1 MNSYSENL
9 HSSVLASL
17 ESQEM
22 NQKKLDSQLNSSMF
36 TLYYAE
42 GAEIV
47 TDNKLELATKKY
59 NQAQTVKEQAVKTKN
74 ISTNIV
80 MSATQQNT
88 NTLQSVSNGAV
99 SAANIQIATNAIVRL
114 ASDMGSI
121 FSIINASDYGT
132 QIYQQSIEAYNLM
145 NRTAYLAEVASQHAM
160 EASAAIAEVSSSTV
174 QDKAKATDASISNL
188 LQVSSTNF
196 TTTAA
201 IVAADN
207 DAKAAASVN
216 TKAAQGIIESNKV
229 ELEAAKVAYLLN
241 NKSLNYNLRVNVP
254 KIYNNSYEV
263 SFNYFKAPFKT
274 DEKGT
279 NTPPLG
285 LDNPVK
291 TYNLFLVKDSKKSV
305 FSASAAEELLINP
318 LQRIQIIPPANL
330 IPLADLTPPANS
342 IPLTDLI
349 PPAGTPA
356 KTNLL
361 TSETIL
367 SNYKTRFQAINNLRA
382 SQQKAIEAKDN
393 LSKAN
398 VALALATKEKS
409 DADNAVNNTKN
420 NITRLTKELDT
431 AKQNTAKA
439 AEAAKKNPDDKD
451 LAKTSAQAARDQ
463 DTIEKSLNIAKL
475 TETKATDF
483 VKVAADN
490 LKIANTNAANAKN
503 EVSEAET
510 LVTNDKKDLET
521 AETAFKE
528 KKDVFKTINILDL
541 VDTDNEVIVL
551 GEKYVIFLLI
561 VFTDEY
567 KKGINTYDD
576 YLSAPSETFSLKKTL
591 NAVKDINIVQKSER
605 KDNTNAVL
613 PALSPYAVNF
623 TVNKDDKLI
632 TEYRCMFLPYK
643 ENDFTKNDLDN
654 FEESIQETILKKEI
668 ETVENEITQYETEL
682 KSVKDKNKELKDQLD
697 KQLDKN
703 QESVDLSDKQK
714 LNDEIGKT
722 KSQVNSYSLIEIE
735 TNSKL
740 EIAQTRLN
748 HLYIG
753 LEKMY
758 SQKTAQIKNTKAFF
772 FNQKLAENVPSGNYT
787 VAAAVSNNPLTYEV
801 KIDPAT
807 TDNFGNSL
815 IDSKLY
821 IPVILSYYN
830 GSETNRKQYNNN
842 LSDWENEE
850 SFTFSIVNNQQILI
864 N

>member
-17 ESQEM
+17 ESQET

-59 NQAQTVKEQAVKTKN
+59 NQAQSVKEQAVKTKN

-121 FSIINASDYGT
+121 FSIINAADYGT

-160 EASAAIAEVSSSTV
+160 EASAAIAEVSSATV
-174 QDKAKATDASISNL
+174 QDKAKATDTSINNL
-188 LQVSSTNF
+188 LQVSNTNF

-201 IVAADN
+201 IVATDN
-207 DAKAAASVN
+207 EAKATASVN

-254 KIYNNSYEV
+254 KTFNNSYEV
-263 SFNYFKAPFKT
+263 SFNYFKAPFET

-291 TYNLFLVKDSKKSV
+291 NYNLFLVKDSKKSV
-305 FSASAAEELLINP
+305 FSASAAEELLSNA
-318 LQRIQIIPPANL
+318 LQHIQI
-330 IPLADLTPPANS
+330 IPLADL
-342 IPLTDLI
+342 IPS
-349 PPAGTPA
+349 AGNTSN
-356 KTNLL
+356 TNLL
-361 TSETIL
+361 TSKTIL
-367 SNYKTRFQAINNLRA
+367 SNYKTRFLAIDNLRV

-398 VALALATKEKS
+398 DSLVLATKEKS
-409 DADNAVNNTKN
+409 DADTAVANTRNNV
-420 NITRLTKELDT
+420 TRLVKELDT
-431 AKQNTAKA
+431 AKNKVTKA
-439 AEAAKKNPDDKD
+439 AEDAKKNPDDKE
-451 LAKTSAQAARDQ
+451 LGKNSTQAARDY
-463 DTIEKSLNIAKL
+463 DTIGRALNIAKL
-475 TETKATDF
+475 TETKAIDF
-483 VKVAADN
+483 VKVATDN
-490 LKIANTNAANAKN
+490 LKIANTNVVNAKN

-510 LVTNDKKDLET
+510 LVVSDEKDLET
-521 AETAFKE
+521 AEIAFKE
-528 KKDVFKTINILDL
+528 KKDVFKTINVLDL
-541 VDTDNEVIVL
+541 MDTDNEMIVL
-551 GEKYVIFLLI
+551 GEKYVIFLLT

-576 YLSAPSETFSLKKTL
+576 FLSAPSETFSLKKTL
-591 NAVKDINIVQKSER
+591 KAIKGIDIVQKPEK
-605 KDNTNAVL
+605 KDIVNIGL
-613 PALSPYAVNF
+613 PTLSPYAVNF
-623 TVNKDDKLI
+623 TVNKDDALI
-632 TEYRCMFLPYK
+632 TEYRCMFLPYN
-643 ENDFTKNDLDN
+643 ENSFTNNDLDY
-654 FEESIQETILKKEI
+654 FEESIQESVLKREI
-668 ETVENEITQYETEL
+668 DTVENEIKEYETEL
-682 KSVKDKNKELKDQLD
+682 HSISNKNADLKKEQEGLD
-697 KQLDKN
+697 SSNTEKFHDETARIKN
-703 QESVDLSDKQK
+703 EQ
-714 LNDEIGKT
+714 N
-722 KSQVNSYSLIEIE
+722 NYSLIGRDI
-735 TNSKL
+735 NSKL
-740 EIAQTRLN
+740 EIAQTKLN

-758 SQKTAQIKNTKAFF
+758 SKKTAQIKNTKAFF
-772 FNQKLAENVPSGNYT
+772 FNLKLAENVPSGNFT
-787 VAAAVSNNPLTYEV
+787 PAAPITRNSLTYEV
-801 KIDPAT
+801 KIEPAT

-815 IDSKLY
+815 IDGKLY
-821 IPVILSYYN
+821 IPVILSYYK
-830 GSETNRKQYNNN
+830 GSETSRKQYNNN
-842 LSDWENEE
+842 LSNWENQEN
-850 SFTFSIVNNQQILI
+850 FTFSITNQPILT

>member
-121 FSIINASDYGT
+121 FSIINAADYGT

-174 QDKAKATDASISNL
+174 QDKAKATDTSISNL

-279 NTPPLG
+279 NTPQLG

-291 TYNLFLVKDSKKSV
+291 SYNLFLVKDSKKSF

-318 LQRIQIIPPANL
+318 LQHIQILPSDGTAVK
-330 IPLADLTPPANS
+330 
-342 IPLTDLI
+342 TDLS
-349 PPAGTPA
+349 
-356 KTNLL
+356 
-361 TSETIL
+361 TSKTIL

-409 DADNAVNNTKN
+409 DADTAVNNTKN
-420 NITRLTKELDT
+420 NITRLTKELET

-463 DTIEKSLNIAKL
+463 DTIERSLNIATL
-475 TETKATDF
+475 TETEAIDF
-483 VKVAADN
+483 QKVATDN
-490 LKIANTNAANAKN
+490 LKAENTNAAKAEN
-503 EVSEAET
+503 ELLEAQKLVATNET
-510 LVTNDKKDLET
+510 NLKT
-521 AETAFKE
+521 AEAAFKE

-551 GEKYVIFLLI
+551 GEKYVIFLLT

-576 YLSAPSETFSLKKTL
+576 YLSAPSETFSLKKTV
-591 NAVKDINIVQKSER
+591 NAVKDINIVQEPEK
-605 KDNTNAVL
+605 KDTTKIGL
-613 PALSPYAVNF
+613 PTLSPFAVNF
-623 TVNKDDKLI
+623 AVNKDDKSI

-643 ENDFTKNDLDN
+643 EKDFTKNDLDN

-682 KSVKDKNKELKDQLD
+682 ESIKDKNKDPKDQLD
-697 KQLDKN
+697 KPLNKKQESPDSSNKEKLNNEIENTKN
-703 QESVDLSDKQK
+703 QS
-714 LNDEIGKT
+714 
-722 KSQVNSYSLIEIE
+722 NSYNLVEIE

-740 EIAQTRLN
+740 EIALTKLN

-758 SQKTAQIKNTKAFF
+758 SQKTAEIKNTKAFF

-787 VAAAVSNNPLTYEV
+787 VAAPTSNDPLVYEV

-815 IDSKLY
+815 IDNRLY
-821 IPVILSYYN
+821 IPVILSYYK

-850 SFTFSIVNNQQILI
+850 SFTFSIANNQKILI

>member
-121 FSIINASDYGT
+121 FSIINAADYGT

-174 QDKAKATDASISNL
+174 QDKAKATDTSISNL

-279 NTPPLG
+279 NTPQLG

-291 TYNLFLVKDSKKSV
+291 SYNLFLVKDSKKSV

-318 LQRIQIIPPANL
+318 LQHIQILPPEGTA
-330 IPLADLTPPANS
+330 AK
-342 IPLTDLI
+342 TDLS
-349 PPAGTPA
+349 
-356 KTNLL
+356 
-361 TSETIL
+361 TSKTIL

-409 DADNAVNNTKN
+409 DADTAVNNTKN

-503 EVSEAET
+503 ELSEAET
-510 LVTNDKKDLET
+510 LVANDEKDLET

-528 KKDVFKTINILDL
+528 KKDVFKTIQILDL

-591 NAVKDINIVQKSER
+591 KAVKNISIVQKSER
-605 KDNTNAVL
+605 KDNTSTGL

-623 TVNKDDKLI
+623 TVNKEDKLI

-668 ETVENEITQYETEL
+668 ETVENEITQLETEL
-682 KSVKDKNKELKDQLD
+682 KSVKDKNKDLKDELD
-697 KQLDKN
+697 KQLNKD
-703 QESVDLSDKQK
+703 QESLDLSDKEK

-722 KSQVNSYSLIEIE
+722 KSQVNSYSLVEIE

-842 LSDWENEE
+842 LSDWENQEN
-850 SFTFSIVNNQQILI
+850 FTFSIVNNQQILI